1 MYDVIIIGAG
11 PAGISASLY
20 VKRANLNVLVLYNG
34 ESNLEKAPKIDNYY
48 GFENGIS
55 GRQLFQNGIK
65 QALDLGIEMKNI
77 EVVGIDKVNLQM
89 FLKQQKKLLKQKQ

>member
-34 ESNLEKAPKIDNYY
+34 ESNLSQASKIDNYY
-48 GFENGIS
+48 GFPEGIS
-55 GRQLFQNGIK
+55 GEDLYRDGIK
-65 QALDLGIEMKNI
+65 QALKLGIEVKET
-77 EVVGIDKVNLQM
+77 EVVGIENLGKTFNVKM
-89 FLKQQKKLLKQKQ
+89 KYLKQNQ